1 MTLEALREIERHK
14 LVVVIRTETPE
25 QAYEAALA
33 CVRGGVKLI
42 EITFS
47 VPDAHE
53 VIRKLVGT
61 GGITVGA
68 GTVLTIPEAV
78 SARDAGAA
86 FIVSPH
92 FDREI
97 VGFTKAE
104 GAVSI
109 PGASTPTEILK
120 AHQAGADI
128 IKLFPF
134 VEMGGLGFLK
144 TIRGPLPFIRY
155 MPSGGVTIENVSA
168 YLSAGV
174 AGIIAGSAIIRPEMV
189 RKGDWQGI
197 AGLAADFVRKV
208 ESIQPGGA

>member
-1 MTLEALREIERHK
+1 MTPLEEIERHK

-25 QAYEAALA
+25 QAYEAARA
-33 CVRGGVKLI
+33 CIRGGVRLV

-53 VIRKLVGT
+53 VIEKLT
-61 GGITVGA
+61 GAEGVTVGA

-78 SARDAGAA
+78 LARDAGAA

-92 FDREI
+92 FDKEI

-155 MPSGGVTIENVSA
+155 MPSGGVTLENVSE
-168 YLSAGV
+168 YLAAGV
-174 AGIIAGSAIIRPEMV
+174 SGIIAGSAVIRPELV
-189 RKGDWQGI
+189 KAEDWQGI
-197 AGLAADFVRKV
+197 TVRAEEFVKKI
-208 ESIQPGGA
+208 ESLQHSKP